1 MEARLKTLINLFDL
15 KSREKGLLYCE
26 FTKGIKTDDLINFA
40 NFAFRNKKEFETQDA
55 LISRTAREYLADITI
70 KQMQN
75 GFFRFANLDDMIKFI
90 RENLKGKEILN
101 GRKDNG
107 FLPFVILSI
116 NEKGNLF
123 SKYTMREV
131 TDTETQFYKWL
142 FENQNQI
149 CRIERVTEQEFYN
162 QIQNEAL
169 LKIEN
174 QNQKPMICDDKR
186 KTFHKMIGEL
196 VKAKRINN

>member
-1 MEARLKTLINLFDL
+1 MEARLKTLTNLFDL

-75 GFFRFANLDDMIKFI
+75 GFFRFANLDDMINFI

-131 TDTETQFYKWL
+131 TDAETQFYKWL
-142 FENQNQI
+142 FENQ
-149 CRIERVTEQEFYN
+149 
-162 QIQNEAL
+162 
-169 LKIEN
+169 
-174 QNQKPMICDDKR
+174 KPMICDDKR
-186 KTFHKMIGEL
+186 QAFHKAIGEL

>member
-1 MEARLKTLINLFDL
+1 MEARLKTLTNLFDL
-15 KSREKGLLYCE
+15 KSYEKGLLYCE

-75 GFFRFANLDDMIKFI
+75 GFFRFANLYDMIKFI

-101 GRKDNG
+101 GRKGNG

-116 NEKGNLF
+116 NEKGNLI

-131 TDTETQFYKWL
+131 TDAETQFYKWL

-149 CRIERVTEQEFYN
+149 CRIERVTEQDFYN
-162 QIQNEAL
+162 QIQNEEL

>member
-1 MEARLKTLINLFDL
+1 MNRIQAIKELFGLTSDL
-15 KSREKGLLYCE
+15 NASFYSEVL
-26 FTKGIKTDDLINFA
+26 KGIPTDELVKFKIFA
-40 NFAFRNKKEFETQDA
+40 YKRKKDFETQDA
-55 LISRTAREYLADITI
+55 LISRTAREYLANITI
-70 KQMQN
+70 MQMQS
-75 GFFRFANLDDMIKFI
+75 GFFRFAKLGDMIKFI

-101 GRKDNG
+101 GRKGNG
-107 FLPFVILSI
+107 FMPFVILSI

-131 TDTETQFYKWL
+131 TDMENQFYKWL

-174 QNQKPMICDDKR
+174 QNQKSMICDDKV
-186 KTFHKMIGEL
+186 KTFHKMIGEV

>member
-1 MEARLKTLINLFDL
+1 MNRIQAIKELFGVTSDL
-15 KSREKGLLYCE
+15 NASFYSEVL
-26 FTKGIKTDDLINFA
+26 KGIPTHELVKFKVFA
-40 NFAFRNKKEFETQDA
+40 YNQKKDFETQEA
-55 LISRTAREYLADITI
+55 LITRTAREYSAGITI

-101 GRKDNG
+101 GRNGNG

-131 TDTETQFYKWL
+131 ADAETQFYKWL

-149 CRIERVTEQEFYN
+149 CRVERITEQEFYN

-174 QNQKPMICDDKR
+174 QNQKAMICDDKR
-186 KTFHKMIGEL
+186 EAFHKSIAEL